1 MKKILAMLLA
11 LCMVLALVACK
22 TPDTAEPTKAPEVTA
37 APATEPDATA
47 EPTQE
52 PEAVLAEQKSLAG
65 YEYGK
70 DYISLYEQF
79 GKEVTIADVEEDP
92 ETGFAYIT
100 KDGVKYELGLDFLT
114 MAMVYNVD
122 VPEDGEWATADDVY
136 ATWWKLYMQRWNYLM
151 PEIPLYSN

>member
-22 TPDTAEPTKAPEVTA
+22 TPDTTEPTKAPEVTD
-37 APATEPDATA
+37 APATEPEATA

-122 VPEDGEWATADDVY
+122 VPEGGE
-136 ATWWKLYMQRWNYLM
+136 
-151 PEIPLYSN
+151 